1 MRCADCGFENAAGA
15 HFCEQCGMRLAR
27 LCSRCGHE
35 LSASA
40 RFCNACGAPASGAP
54 SSDASSGGAPL
65 GDAGHASPAAPIHY
79 TPPHLA
85 QRILAEQAAIEAQQG
100 TAVERKTITALF
112 ADMAGS
118 TALIHER
125 DPEDAHRLI
134 APVIALMMEAV
145 HHYEGFV
152 AKSLGDGIL
161 ALFGAPIAHEDHP
174 QRALYAALRMQ
185 ETMRRHADRIRL
197 QEGIPLQIRVGVHT
211 GEVVVRSIRKDDLR
225 TDYDPVGHTIHIASR
240 MQTIA
245 ALSSVLVSES
255 TYRLTTGYFE
265 FKALGATQIKGIQE
279 PLEVFELT
287 GLGALRT
294 RLQVAAHRGLA
305 RFVGRE
311 TELERLHGAL
321 ALTTAGH
328 GQIVGVVGEAGVG
341 KSRLFHEF
349 KERSQR
355 GCLILETF
363 SVSHGKAFPYL
374 PLIELLRNYFQITAQ
389 DDERRS
395 REKVTGRVLTLER
408 GLEDLLPYVLYLLGA
423 GEPDSAVATMDARIR
438 RERTFDAIKRLIERE
453 SLNQPVQLLFED
465 LQWLDS
471 ETEAFLA
478 FLIEHVASERII
490 LLLNFRPDY
499 RPGWS
504 DKDNYRQMRLDAL
517 GPAEAQSL
525 LSALLGD
532 DPGLMPLKERI
543 LEKTEGN
550 PFFMEEVV
558 QTLVEEGALLGA
570 PGQYR
575 IAKTPAE
582 LHIPTTVHGVLASRM
597 DRLPVAEKTLLQ
609 HLAIVGKEFPWSLIR
624 QVVEQTEDEL
634 RHLLSRLQV
643 AEFIY
648 ERPAFPE
655 IEYTFKHALTQEVAA
670 SSLLSEQ
677 RSLLHER
684 TAQAI
689 EALYAGR
696 LNEYCSELAHH
707 YSLSSNAQKAV
718 EYLHRAGQQA
728 VERSAG
734 LDAMRHFQTALAL
747 LERLPDTPGRAR
759 QELAL
764 RLSIGPALMAAR
776 GYAAPEVEATYTRAM
791 ALCEQIGD
799 CSQLFPA
806 RFGLRTYYSLR
817 ADYATAQ
824 ELGERLL
831 RVASNAHDP
840 DFLVEAHSALGSSS
854 FFQGDFVTARE
865 HQEKMRA
872 LYVQERHQ
880 AHAYVYGMDPGVRTL
895 SIASW
900 TQWYLGFPDQA
911 SERSRQAL
919 TLARKIAQPFG
930 LAFALVSAAML
941 HLIRQEPRQAQ
952 EFTEAAITLSDEQ
965 GFPYYLAWA
974 TILHGSSLAE
984 QGNLDGGIEQ
994 MKQGLAAYL
1003 ATGAKLSH
1011 SYFLGLLASACGRN
1025 GREREGLDTLA
1036 EALAIVDQ
1044 TGEHFHEAELHRIR
1058 GELLLERAGDRTC
1071 DEQESLQAEACF
1083 QKALAIAAG
1092 QRAMSL
1098 QLRAGLSLARLWRA
1112 QRKTGEAGLM
1122 LSRLYEAFSEGA
1134 DTVDLQQAKAL
1145 LGDMATERSA

>member
-15 HFCEQCGMRLAR
+15 NFCEQCGTRMVRI
-27 LCSRCGHE
+27 CSRCGRE
-35 LSASA
+35 LSAIA
-40 RFCNACGAPASGAP
+40 RFCNACGAPV
-54 SSDASSGGAPL
+54 GGVFQ
-65 GDAGHASPAAPIHY
+65 ASPSAPIQY
-79 TPPHLA
+79 TPAHLA
-85 QRILAEQAAIEAQQG
+85 ERILAEQAAIEAQQG

-118 TALIHER
+118 TALIQER

-134 APVIALMMEAV
+134 EPVIALMMEAV

-185 ETMRRHADRIRL
+185 EAMRRHADRIRL

-211 GEVVVRSIRKDDLR
+211 GEVVVSSIRKDDLR

-255 TYRLTTGYFE
+255 TYKLNAGYFE
-265 FKALGATQIKGIQE
+265 FKALGATQIKGIKE
-279 PLEVFELT
+279 PLEVFELI

-294 RLQVAAHRGLA
+294 RLQLAAHRGLA
-305 RFVGRE
+305 RFVGRAA
-311 TELERLHGAL
+311 ELERLHAAL
-321 ALTTAGH
+321 SQTMAGN

-389 DDERRS
+389 DDERRC

-408 GLEDLLPYVLYLLGA
+408 SLEDVLPYVLYLLGA
-423 GEPDSAVATMDARIR
+423 GEADSTVATMDARIR
-438 RERTFDAIKRLIERE
+438 RERTFEAIKRLIERE

-478 FLIEHVASERII
+478 FLIEHVASARNI

-499 RPGWS
+499 HPAWR
-504 DKDNYRQMRLDAL
+504 DKDNYSQMRLDAL
-517 GPAEAQSL
+517 GPAEAQDL
-525 LSALLGD
+525 LSGLLGD
-532 DPGLMPLKERI
+532 DPGLMLLKERI

-558 QTLVEEGALLGA
+558 QTLVEEGALLGES
-570 PGQYR
+570 GHCR
-575 IAKTPAE
+575 ITKTPAE
-582 LHIPTTVHGVLASRM
+582 LHIPTTVHGVLAARM
-597 DRLPVAEKTLLQ
+597 DRLPIAEKTLLQ

-624 QVVEQTEDEL
+624 QVVEQSEDEL
-634 RHLLSRLQV
+634 RRLLSRLTA

-655 IEYTFKHALTQEVAA
+655 VEYTFKHALTQEVAA

-684 TAQAI
+684 TARAI

-696 LNEYCSELAHH
+696 LNEHCSELAHH
-707 YSLSSNAQKAV
+707 YSLSSNSQKAV
-718 EYLHRAGQQA
+718 DYMHRAGQQA
-728 VERSAG
+728 MERSASF
-734 LDAMRHFQTALAL
+734 DAMRHFQTALAL
-747 LERLPDTPGRAR
+747 LERLPETPERAR

-764 RLSIGPALMAAR
+764 RLSLGPALMAAR
-776 GYAAPEVEATYTRAM
+776 GYAAPDVEATYTRAL

-799 CSQLFPA
+799 SSQLFPA
-806 RFGLRTYYSLR
+806 QFGLRTYYSLR
-817 ADYATAQ
+817 ANY
-824 ELGERLL
+824 ENSRVLGERLM
-831 RVASNAHDP
+831 RVACNAQDP
-840 DFLVEAHSALGSSS
+840 DLLVEAHSALGSSL
-854 FFQGDFVTARE
+854 FFQGYFRTARD
-865 HQEKMRA
+865 HQEELRTR
-872 LYVQERHQ
+872 YIPEQHS
-880 AHAYVYGMDPGVRTL
+880 AHAFIYGMDPGVRAL
-895 SIASW
+895 SIGSW
-900 TQWYLGFPDQA
+900 TQWYLGFPDLA
-911 SERSRQAL
+911 SERSREAVS
-919 TLARKIAQPFG
+919 LAQKIAHPFG
-930 LAFALVSAAML
+930 MAFALVSASML
-941 HLIRQEPRQAQ
+941 RLLLQEPQSAQ
-952 EFTEAAITLSDEQ
+952 EFAEAAIMLSSEQ

-974 TILHGSSLAE
+974 KILRGSSLIE
-984 QGNLDGGIEQ
+984 QGNASDGIGE
-994 MKQGLAAYL
+994 MTQGLAAYL
-1003 ATGAKLSH
+1003 ATGAELSH
-1011 SYFLGLLASACGRN
+1011 TYFLALHATACARIGRAD
-1025 GREREGLDTLA
+1025 EGLDVLVD
-1036 EALAIVDQ
+1036 ALALVEK
-1044 TGEHFHEAELHRIR
+1044 TGERFHESELHRLR
-1058 GELLLERAGDRTC
+1058 GELLLVRPGVRTL
-1071 DEQESLQAEACF
+1071 DPTYEEQAEGCF
-1083 QKALAIAAG
+1083 QRAITIATD

-1098 QLRAGLSLARLWRA
+1098 LLRATMSLARLRRV
-1112 QRKTGEAGLM
+1112 QGNPDEASRM
-1122 LSRLYEAFSEGA
+1122 LRRVCDAFTENA
-1134 DTVDLQQAKAL
+1134 DTADMRQARVM
-1145 LGDMATERSA
+1145 LGEMPRDTDS